1 MTKYCVAARID
12 ERGRAVGGRAGDQSG
27 SELNCHTLAGTG
39 SWTYIL
45 RPPAKAKETMIK
57 QAYNAAKNNHI
68 GYDQNQRTTL
78 FTQAK
83 AKKWDLSK
91 ITTDCETDCSALI
104 AVLANCAGLSVSK
117 DMYTGNQVAALTKVG
132 FTKIAYAESKLQR
145 GDVIWRKG
153 HTEIYVGTTKSY
165 SAPKTTTTAKAT
177 TTKASSYTHKL
188 IDVSKHNG
196 VIDWA
201 KVKKAGYHAILRLG
215 YGDNIKTQD
224 DAKFLYNAQQCEKLG
239 IPYGAYIYSYAKSE
253 KQISSEIMH
262 AKRMLK
268 GRKLSYPVYFDTE
281 QSGTQSVAGKF
292 AKKFCDAMEKEGYW
306 AGIYASESW
315 WNAYVK
321 PTCGDRYTKWIA
333 KYGTNNGKAQT
344 KPNVTGTDIW
354 QYSSKGKVDG
364 VSGYVDVN
372 IVYRDLVKAVTKK
385 AAPY

>member
-39 SWTYIL
+39 AWTYIL

-91 ITTDCETDCSALI
+91 ITVDCETDCSALI

-132 FTKIAYAESKLQR
+132 FTKLSYAESKLQP

-153 HTEIYVGTTKSY
+153 HTEIYVGTTTSY
-165 SAPKTTTTAKAT
+165 VAPKSTAV
-177 TTKASSYTHKL
+177 KASSYQHKL

-196 VIDWA
+196 YIDWSA
-201 KVKKAGYHAILRLG
+201 VKKAGYHAILRCG
-215 YGDNIKTQD
+215 YGDNIKSQD
-224 DAKFLYNAQQCEKLG
+224 DAKFIYNATQCEKLG
-239 IPYGAYIYSYAKSE
+239 IPYGVYLYSYAKSN
-253 KQISSEIMH
+253 KQLESEIAH
-262 AKRMLK
+262 ALRLLK
-268 GRKLSYPVYFDTE
+268 GRKLSYPVYFDSE
-281 QSGTQSVAGKF
+281 ESGTQSVAGKF
-292 AKKFCDAMEKEGYW
+292 AKKFCEAMEKAGYW

-315 WNAYVK
+315 WNAYIK
-321 PTCGDRYTKWIA
+321 PTCGDRFTKWIA
-333 KYGTNNGKAQT
+333 KYGSNNGKAQN
-344 KPNVTGTDIW
+344 KPSVNRTDIW
-354 QYSSKGKVDG
+354 QYSSKGKVSG

>member
-39 SWTYIL
+39 AWTYIL
-45 RPPAKAKETMIK
+45 RPPAKARERMIK
-57 QAYNAAKNNHI
+57 EAYAAAKNNHI

-83 AKKWDLSK
+83 AKKWDIAK
-91 ITTDCETDCSALI
+91 ITVDCECDCSSLI
-104 AVLANCAGLSVSK
+104 AVLCNCAGLSVSK

-132 FTKIAYAESKLQR
+132 FTKLTYAESKLQR

-153 HTEIYVGTTKSY
+153 HTEIYVGTSTSY
-165 SAPKTTTTAKAT
+165 SAPKPATSTTQVA
-177 TTKASSYTHKL
+177 KL

-196 VIDWA
+196 TINWSA
-201 KVKKAGYHAILRLG
+201 VKKAGYHAILRCG
-215 YGDNIKTQD
+215 YGDDIKSQD

-239 IPYGAYIYSYAKSE
+239 IPYGVYLYSYAKTE
-253 KQISSEIMH
+253 KQINSEIAH
-262 AKRMLK
+262 AKRLLK

-281 QSGTQSVAGKF
+281 QSGTQSVAGRF
-292 AKKFCDAMEKEGYW
+292 AKKFCEAMEKAGYW

-321 PTCGDRYTKWIA
+321 PTCGDRFTKWIA
-333 KYGTNNGKAQT
+333 KYGTNNGKAQS
-344 KPNVTGTDIW
+344 KPNVYRTDIW
-354 QYSSKGKVDG
+354 QYSSKGKVSG

-385 AAPY
+385 KAPY

>member
-39 SWTYIL
+39 AWTYIL
-45 RPPAKAKETMIK
+45 RPPAKARERMIK
-57 QAYNAAKNNHI
+57 EAYAAAKNNHI

-83 AKKWDLSK
+83 AKGWDLSK
-91 ITTDCETDCSALI
+91 ITVDCETDCSALI
-104 AVLANCAGLSVSK
+104 AVLCNCAGLSVSK

-132 FTKIAYAESKLQR
+132 FTKMSYAESKLKP

-153 HTEIYVGTTKSY
+153 HTEIYVGTSTSY
-165 SAPKTTTTAKAT
+165 SAPKPSTS
-177 TTKASSYTHKL
+177 TKQVAKL

-196 VIDWA
+196 TINWSA
-201 KVKKAGYHAILRLG
+201 VKKAGYHAILRCG
-215 YGDNIKTQD
+215 YGDDIKSQD

-239 IPYGAYIYSYAKSE
+239 IPYGVYLYSYAKTES
-253 KQISSEIMH
+253 QVNSEIAH
-262 AKRMLK
+262 AKRLLK

-281 QSGTQSVAGKF
+281 QSGTQSVAGRF
-292 AKKFCDAMEKEGYW
+292 AKKFCEAMEKAGYW

-321 PTCGDRYTKWIA
+321 PTCGDRFTKWIA
-333 KYGTNNGKAQT
+333 KYGTNNGKPQS
-344 KPNVTGTDIW
+344 KPNVYRTDIW
-354 QYSSKGKVDG
+354 QYSSKGRVSG

-385 AAPY
+385 KAPY

>member
-39 SWTYIL
+39 AWTYIL

-57 QAYNAAKNNHI
+57 QAYAAAKNNHI

-83 AKKWDLSK
+83 AKKWDIAK
-91 ITTDCETDCSALI
+91 ITVDCETDCSALI
-104 AVLANCAGLSVSK
+104 AVLCNCAGLSVSK

-132 FTKIAYAESKLQR
+132 FTKMSYAESKLKP

-153 HTEIYVGTTKSY
+153 HTEIYVGTTTSY
-165 SAPKTTTTAKAT
+165 VAPKSTAV
-177 TTKASSYTHKL
+177 KASSYQHKL

-196 VIDWA
+196 TINWA
-201 KVKKAGYHAILRLG
+201 NVKKAGYHAILRCG
-215 YGDNIKTQD
+215 YGDNMTSQD
-224 DAKFLYNAQQCEKLG
+224 DAQFLRNAKECERLG
-239 IPYGAYIYSYAKSE
+239 IPYGVYLYSYAKTES
-253 KQISSEIMH
+253 QINSEISH
-262 AKRMLK
+262 AKRLLK

-292 AKKFCDAMEKEGYW
+292 AKKFCEAMEKAGYW

-321 PTCGDRYTKWIA
+321 PTCGDRFTNWIA
-333 KYGTNNGKAQT
+333 NYGTNTGSPQS
-344 KPNVTGTDIW
+344 KPNVYRTDIW
-354 QYSSKGKVDG
+354 QYSSKGKVSG